1 MARSLIILN
10 PYASRMR
17 QQGDRTA
24 LLDGL
29 QAALARRDGTPPH
42 LVETAAQAQT
52 RPAVEAAIG
61 EGVAAVVGVGGDG
74 TLREIAAALAGTG
87 VPMGI
92 VPAGTGNLLAGILG
106 IPTSMP
112 GAVAAIESSELRTID
127 LGAVR
132 LRLVAEREDDPTSAL
147 ATNAGP
153 PREERA
159 VFAIGCGAGFDARVM
174 AATPGH
180 LKQRLGRAAYFAQAI
195 RLAARIDAVPYR
207 ITVDGETIEV
217 EASIA
222 LVANMG
228 QLVPGAIGPR
238 LPIEF
243 DDGLLDLIVVGARGP
258 IAGVRGLADQL
269 FRTSPGGG
277 SGSSSLRLQCRS
289 VKVEADRAE
298 PLQVDGDPVG
308 WGSLEASVLPA
319 ALHVLVPRPQS
330 QARPRAWRP
339 RG

>member
-10 PYASRMR
+10 PNASRMR
-17 QQGDRTA
+17 KQGGRSE
-24 LLDGL
+24 LLDEL
-29 QAALARRDGTPPH
+29 RAALTRRDGRPPDFI
-42 LVETAAQAQT
+42 ETALQAQT
-52 RPAVEAAIG
+52 RPAVEAAIR
-61 EGVAAVVGVGGDG
+61 EGAAAVVGVGGDG

-92 VPAGTGNLLAGILG
+92 VPAGTGNLLAGIVG
-106 IPTSMP
+106 IPASMP
-112 GAVAAIESSELRTID
+112 AAVAAIETTQPRTID
-127 LGAVR
+127 LGAVT
-132 LRLVAEREDDPTSAL
+132 LSLVAGPEADAAAAPGEH
-147 ATNAGP
+147 AGP
-153 PREERA
+153 PGEQQA

-174 AATPGH
+174 ATTPGH

-207 ITVDGETIEV
+207 LTVDGEIIEV

-222 LVANMG
+222 LVTNMG

-238 LPIEF
+238 LPIDF

-258 IAGVRGLADQL
+258 LAGVRGLADQL
-269 FRTSPGGG
+269 FRTSLGGG
-277 SGSSSLRLQCRS
+277 SGSDSLRLQCRS

-308 WGSLEASVLPA
+308 WGSLEASILPA
-319 ALHVLVPRPQS
+319 ALDVLVPGP
-330 QARPRAWRP
+330 RPRR
-339 RG
+339 

>member
-10 PYASRMR
+10 PNASRMR
-17 QQGDRTA
+17 KQGARTE
-24 LLDGL
+24 LLDEL
-29 QAALARRDGTPPH
+29 RAAMTRRDGRPPD
-42 LVETAAQAQT
+42 VIETSLQAQT
-52 RPAVEAAIG
+52 RPAVDAAIR
-61 EGVAAVVGVGGDG
+61 EGAAAVVGVGGDG
-74 TLREIAAALAGTG
+74 TLREIAATLAGTG

-92 VPAGTGNLLAGILG
+92 VPAGTGNLLAGIVG
-106 IPTSMP
+106 VPASIAA
-112 GAVAAIESSELRTID
+112 AVAAIETARPRTID
-127 LGAVR
+127 LGAVT
-132 LRLVAEREDDPTSAL
+132 LHLVAGPEADA
-147 ATNAGP
+147 ATATGAHAGAP
-153 PREERA
+153 GELQA

-174 AATPGH
+174 ATTPGH

-207 ITVDGETIEV
+207 LTVDGAVIEV

-222 LVANMG
+222 LVTNMG

-238 LPIEF
+238 LPIDF

-258 IAGVRGLADQL
+258 LAGVRGLADQL
-269 FRTSPGGG
+269 FRTSLGGG
-277 SGSSSLRLQCRS
+277 SGSASLRLQCHS

-308 WGSLEASVLPA
+308 WGSLEASILPA
-319 ALHVLVPRPQS
+319 ALDVLAPGP
-330 QARPRAWRP
+330 RP

>member
-1 MARSLIILN
+1 MARSLIIVN

-17 QQGDRTA
+17 QQGDRME
-24 LLDGL
+24 LLDEL
-29 QAALARRDGTPPH
+29 RAALARRDGAPPE
-42 LVETAAQAQT
+42 LVETAAQSQT
-52 RPAVEAAIG
+52 RPAVEAAVH
-61 EGVAAVVGVGGDG
+61 EGAAAVVGVGGDG

-92 VPAGTGNLLAGILG
+92 VPAGTGNLLAGIVG
-106 IPTSMP
+106 IPASMP
-112 GAVAAIESSELRTID
+112 AAVAAIETAGPRTID
-127 LGAVR
+127 LGAVT
-132 LRLVAEREDDPTSAL
+132 LRLVAAPEAE
-147 ATNAGP
+147 ATAAGP
-153 PREERA
+153 EAEATTAPDANARPPGEQQA

-174 AATPGH
+174 ATTPGH

-195 RLAARIDAVPYR
+195 RLAVHIDAVPYR
-207 ITVDGETIEV
+207 LTVDGETIEV

-222 LVANMG
+222 LVTNMG

-269 FRTSPGGG
+269 FRTSLGGG
-277 SGSSSLRLQCRS
+277 SGSNSLRLQCRS
-289 VKVEADRAE
+289 VTVEADRAE

-319 ALHVLVPRPQS
+319 ALDVLVPRP
-330 QARPRAWRP
+330 RPRV
-339 RG
+339 

>member
-10 PYASRMR
+10 PNASRMR
-17 QQGDRTA
+17 KQGDRTE
-24 LLDGL
+24 LLDEL
-29 QAALARRDGTPPH
+29 RAALARRDGRPPDFI
-42 LVETAAQAQT
+42 ETALQAQT
-52 RPAVEAAIG
+52 RPAVEAAVR
-61 EGVAAVVGVGGDG
+61 EGAAAVVGIGGDG

-92 VPAGTGNLLAGILG
+92 VPAGTGNLLAGIVG
-106 IPTSMP
+106 IPASMP
-112 GAVAAIESSELRTID
+112 AAVAAIETTQPRTID
-127 LGAVR
+127 LGAVT
-132 LRLVAEREDDPTSAL
+132 LRLVA
-147 ATNAGP
+147 GP
-153 PREERA
+153 EADAAAAPGAHPGAPGEQQA

-174 AATPGH
+174 ATTPGH

-207 ITVDGETIEV
+207 LTVDGEIIEV

-222 LVANMG
+222 LVTNMG

-238 LPIEF
+238 LPIGF

-258 IAGVRGLADQL
+258 LAGVRGLADQL
-269 FRTSPGGG
+269 FRTSLGGG
-277 SGSSSLRLQCRS
+277 SGSDSLRLQCRS

-308 WGSLEASVLPA
+308 WGSLEASILPA
-319 ALHVLVPRPQS
+319 ALDVLVPGP
-330 QARPRAWRP
+330 RPRRWRP
-339 RG
+339 AT